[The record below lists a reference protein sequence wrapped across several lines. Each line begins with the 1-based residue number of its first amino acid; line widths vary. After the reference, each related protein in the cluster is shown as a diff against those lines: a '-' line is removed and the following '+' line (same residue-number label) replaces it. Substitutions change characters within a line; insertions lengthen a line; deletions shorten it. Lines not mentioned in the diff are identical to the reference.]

1 MKAYTKQAPISWQA
15 LALVLERGRAI
26 ARRVLVGSNSQPI
39 RGQAPKLPSYMLEAE
54 ECGYE
59 LNILERVL
67 KRKDTTPA
75 RKKKSNGNGYAT
87 TSGHSS
93 SDGGNL
99 ALKVM
104 ISSRFQLAC
113 VLYSAFLLTELV
125 SRFLNKG
132 LMKFCR

>member
-1 MKAYTKQAPISWQA
+1 VKAYTKQAPISWQA
-15 LALVLERGRAI
+15 LALILERGRAV

-39 RGQAPKLPSYMLEAE
+39 RGQGPKVPSYMLEAE

-75 RKKKSNGNGYAT
+75 KKRRSNGNGYAT

-93 SDGGNL
+93 SDGGHM
-99 ALKVM
+99 ALKV
-104 ISSRFQLAC
+104 IYSSQVRYMVRNA
-113 VLYSAFLLTELV
+113 VYSLTD
-125 SRFLNKG
+125 SG
-132 LMKFCR
+132 WI

>member
-1 MKAYTKQAPISWQA
+1 VKAYTKQAPISWQA

-104 ISSRFQLAC
+104 RSSRFQLAC